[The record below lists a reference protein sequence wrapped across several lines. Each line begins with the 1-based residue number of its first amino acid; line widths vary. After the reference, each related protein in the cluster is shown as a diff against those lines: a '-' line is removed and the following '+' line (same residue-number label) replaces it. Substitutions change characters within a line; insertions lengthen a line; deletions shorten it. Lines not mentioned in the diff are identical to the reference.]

1 MTKYLALLAT
11 LVYKIMQQRIL
22 IKMNFKNSYRL
33 KTAYAGPF
41 IPFITLMIRSN
52 RSVLYLIF
60 CLGLLTGAC
69 DKPQYD
75 EKLFVI
81 DGLTMGTS
89 YTIKI
94 NAKLT
99 AAETKQITD
108 GINSI
113 LNDVNQKMSTYITD
127 SELSHINQARTS
139 DWIMISDE
147 LYTVVKSAIE
157 IGQLTNG
164 AFDITIGPVVNLWGF
179 GPENRPEQ
187 VPSESDIHH
196 ALQQTGYHH
205 LQLMASPAAIKKGR
219 NAAYL
224 DLSGIAKGR
233 AVDRIA
239 NYLLQHH
246 YRNFMVEIG
255 GEVSAKG
262 INKNGISW
270 RIGIEKPV
278 TKQRIVQR
286 IISLD
291 NISMATSGDYRNY
304 FEQNGLRYSHT
315 IDPKTGHPIT
325 HKLASVTVLHPS
337 AMVADALATGLLV
350 MGTTAGYELAEKQ
363 NIAALFLTGPETLFN
378 EKYTKAFKTYL
389 VEQD

>member
-1 MTKYLALLAT
+1 
-11 LVYKIMQQRIL
+11 
-22 IKMNFKNSYRL
+22 MNFKNNHRL
-33 KTAYAGPF
+33 KTDPARPF
-41 IPFITLMIRSN
+41 MSFTTLSIRSN
-52 RSVLYLIF
+52 RSVLCLIF

-69 DKPQYD
+69 DKPQSD
-75 EKLFVI
+75 EKLLII

-94 NAKLT
+94 NEKLI

-164 AFDITIGPVVNLWGF
+164 AFDITVGPVVNLWGF

-187 VPSESDIHH
+187 VPAESDIQQ
-196 ALQQTGYHH
+196 ALQQTGYHY
-205 LQLMASPAAIKKGR
+205 LQLMASPTAIKKGR

-239 NYLLQHH
+239 NYLQQHH
-246 YRNFMVEIG
+246 YRNFMVDIG
-255 GEVSAKG
+255 GELSAKG
-262 INKNGISW
+262 INKDGISW

-286 IISLD
+286 IIRLD

-315 IDPKTGHPIT
+315 IDPKTGRPIT

-337 AMVADALATGLLV
+337 TMVADALATGLLV
-350 MGTTAGYELAEKQ
+350 MGPTAGYELAEKQ
-363 NIAALFLTGPETLFN
+363 NIAALFITGSETLFN
-378 EKYTKAFKTYL
+378 ERYTEAFKTYL